1 MFLIVLCHIVSY
13 NIINGRKT
21 KYILLARRMMKY
33 KYIKLSKLKN
43 NSIKTIR
50 VGHAKKVKTIK
61 VKCGN
66 TNFECNLTPKEVSRP
81 DDSSLNPKRVPKR
94 KPKHKTKK

>member
-1 MFLIVLCHIVSY
+1 MP
-13 NIINGRKT
+13 K
-21 KYILLARRMMKY
+21 
-33 KYIKLSKLKN
+33 
-43 NSIKTIR
+43 
-50 VGHAKKVKTIK
+50 K